1 MQEWANALIE
11 RCGSVLFL
19 RFILGGAARACP
31 HQFTDPYNDSMIIP
45 LYINCM
51 ARIKYF
57 FEYELATQKS
67 NFKLRIRLIEIRIHI
82 GFIIDSMKAISSSVR
97 EYLI

>member
-1 MQEWANALIE
+1 MGE
-11 RCGSVLFL
+11 RAHRTLWVGVVS

-57 FEYELATQKS
+57 FEIY
-67 NFKLRIRLIEIRIHI
+67 
-82 GFIIDSMKAISSSVR
+82 
-97 EYLI
+97 

>member
-31 HQFTDPYNDSMIIP
+31 HQFTDPYNDSMIIS

-57 FEYELATQKS
+57 FEY
-67 NFKLRIRLIEIRIHI
+67 IRYAFFSCSGVAWLLYY
-82 GFIIDSMKAISSSVR
+82 S
-97 EYLI
+97 